1 MTSGTLKLLVE
12 NHKSNLIKKKFPRCC
27 LHFSHCI
34 FLKTL
39 MVFCNSLIRSEHWR
53 DCLLR
58 SRQLFNQS
66 VFDPRMGSNKYSQV
80 TAVQHRLQLTKLA
93 WSCPSAGFPKLAN
106 QNRVRFLGRK
116 GGGVLKT
123 QDLQWCVSQKG

>member
-12 NHKSNLIKKKFPRCC
+12 NHKSNLIKKKIPQM
-27 LHFSHCI
+27 LSALLTLY

-116 GGGVLKT
+116 GGVLKT

>member
-1 MTSGTLKLLVE
+1 MLSALLTLY
-12 NHKSNLIKKKFPRCC
+12 
-27 LHFSHCI
+27 

-39 MVFCNSLIRSEHWR
+39 MFFCNSLVRSEHWR
-53 DCLLR
+53 DCLLQ

-66 VFDPRMGSNKYSQV
+66 VFDPRMGSSKYSQV

-106 QNRVRFLGRK
+106 QNKVSFLGKKVK
-116 GGGVLKT
+116 GRGVGVGG
-123 QDLQWCVSQKG
+123 S